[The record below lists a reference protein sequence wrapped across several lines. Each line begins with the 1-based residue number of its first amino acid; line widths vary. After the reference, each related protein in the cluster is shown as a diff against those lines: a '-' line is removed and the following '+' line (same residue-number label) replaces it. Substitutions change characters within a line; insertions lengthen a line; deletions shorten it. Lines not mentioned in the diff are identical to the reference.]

1 MTIESLITSLESHAD
16 SFPEERIACERTIT
30 WMREHD
36 GFAFVK
42 ECLGW
47 HITGSLFITNPEKTK
62 VLLMFHKKFQIWSQ
76 FWWHCDGEI
85 DVKNV
90 AIREFHEES
99 GIMEEPIIRDDILSV
114 IVWDIAERTSSTGMY
129 QPAHQHYDIIYLWVI
144 PEDTPFVRQESE
156 VDDIRWIDILDVH
169 NYVFE
174 KEILDTITKIKT
186 P

>member
-1 MTIESLITSLESHAD
+1 
-16 SFPEERIACERTIT
+16 
-30 WMREHD
+30 
-36 GFAFVK
+36 
-42 ECLGW
+42 
-47 HITGSLFITNPEKTK
+47 
-62 VLLMFHKKFQIWSQ
+62 
-76 FWWHCDGEI
+76 
-85 DVKNV
+85 
-90 AIREFHEES
+90 
-99 GIMEEPIIRDDILSV
+99 MEEPIIRDDILSV